1 MLFGVYVS
9 LSVLQPYTHKL
20 RSHYYATTQP
30 KQPNLWNP
38 SVWAVKFQVV
48 YVLWDSLGLQL
59 CRLFSFRSLVS
70 ALVIDLTVLWWFSLG
85 WLDPLVF

>member
-9 LSVLQPYTHKL
+9 LIVLQPYTHKL
-20 RSHYYATTQP
+20 QPHNLNILIYGILLCWRSNS
-30 KQPNLWNP
+30 K
-38 SVWAVKFQVV
+38 VV